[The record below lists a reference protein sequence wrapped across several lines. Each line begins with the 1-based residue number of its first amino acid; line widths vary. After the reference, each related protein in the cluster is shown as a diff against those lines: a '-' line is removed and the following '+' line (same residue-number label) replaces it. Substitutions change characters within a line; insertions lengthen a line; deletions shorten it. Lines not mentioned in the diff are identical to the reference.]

1 MSMNKNYGGKDLLYL
16 WNISNVIN
24 VVENKLNPIKYS
36 E

>member
-1 MSMNKNYGGKDLLYL
+1 MSMNKNSVGKDFLYL

-24 VVENKLNPIKYS
+24 VTENKSNSIKYS